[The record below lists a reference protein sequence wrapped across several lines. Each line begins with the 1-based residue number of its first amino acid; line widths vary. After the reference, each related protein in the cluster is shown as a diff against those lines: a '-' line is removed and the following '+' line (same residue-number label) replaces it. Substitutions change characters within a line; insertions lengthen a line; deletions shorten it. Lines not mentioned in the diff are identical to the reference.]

1 MTLVGIFAVP
11 CPECG
16 GPLELAPEPEGISTG
31 LHACATCGR
40 KYLVHLGY
48 AIPVRSEVRSEIDRT
63 AA

>member
-1 MTLVGIFAVP
+1 MTSPGIFAMA

-16 GPLELAPEPEGISTG
+16 GPLEPAPEPEGVSTG

-40 KYLVHLGY
+40 SYLVHLGY
-48 AIPVRSEVRSEIDRT
+48 AIPVSSTIDRT